1 MWKYRTAASDRYG
14 LLKAF
19 ARENRKNATEAE
31 RVLWEYLR
39 NGNLNTKVLRQH
51 IIGDYIV
58 DFLLPYYNL
67 VIEVDGGYHAERTQ
81 QEDDNIRSAYLNSK
95 GFYIIRFKNEQVLMD
110 IDSVLER
117 INQHIDSLN
126 YKSTVHIP
134 QSSGY

>member
-19 ARENRKNATEAE
+19 VRENRRNATEAE
-31 RVLWEYLR
+31 CVLWEYLR
-39 NGNLNTKVLRQH
+39 KGRLKTKVLRQH

-67 VIEVDGGYHAERTQ
+67 VIEVDGGYHAERAQ
-81 QEDDNIRSAYLNSK
+81 QEDDQIRSAVLNAK
-95 GFYIIRFKNEQVLMD
+95 GFYVIRFSNENVMTD

-117 INQHIDSLN
+117 INQHIESVN
-126 YKSTVHIP
+126 K
-134 QSSGY
+134 

>member
-14 LLKAF
+14 ILKVF

-31 RVLWEYLR
+31 RIMWEYLR
-39 NGNLNTKVLRQH
+39 NGSLSTKVLRQH

-81 QEDDNIRSAYLNSK
+81 QEDDNIRSEYLNSK
-95 GFYIIRFKNEQVLMD
+95 GYYVIRFKNEQVLMD
-110 IDSVLER
+110 MESVLER
-117 INQHIDSLN
+117 INQHINSL
-126 YKSTVHIP
+126 K
-134 QSSGY
+134 